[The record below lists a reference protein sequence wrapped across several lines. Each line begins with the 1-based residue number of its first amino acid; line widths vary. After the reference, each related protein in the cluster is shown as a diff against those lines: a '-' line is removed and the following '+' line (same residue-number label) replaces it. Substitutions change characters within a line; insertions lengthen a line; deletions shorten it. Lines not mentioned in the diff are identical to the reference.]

1 MGTTVMPER
10 FVAPSAS
17 NSPSSKPPI
26 RPAFLMLTSAP
37 LSRNKRHLE
46 NLRRRRRPL
55 RGTDGSNPALS
66 SGESTNHR
74 FLGGEAASAVCHEP
88 ALLYARAA
96 VDDATLRRE
105 DKAPDPSGRPALR
118 CTDRGR
124 ARYPGWSARRP
135 GS

>member
-26 RPAFLMLTSAP
+26 RPAFLLLTSAP

-66 SGESTNHR
+66 SRESCELAISRRIADCFRRNRSSPTSCARSEN
-74 FLGGEAASAVCHEP
+74 GGTG
-88 ALLYARAA
+88 
-96 VDDATLRRE
+96 DD
-105 DKAPDPSGRPALR
+105 
-118 CTDRGR
+118 C
-124 ARYPGWSARRP
+124 ARYAISTQRERG
-135 GS
+135 G

>member
-26 RPAFLMLTSAP
+26 RPAFLLLTSAP

-66 SGESTNHR
+66 SGESANFW
-74 FLGGEAASAVCHEP
+74 FLSGGAPSAGAPESRD
-88 ALLYARAA
+88 AIYATRKLK
-96 VDDATLRRE
+96 LRWQ
-105 DKAPDPSGRPALR
+105 R
-118 CTDRGR
+118 CL
-124 ARYPGWSARRP
+124 
-135 GS
+135 